1 MSFVGGEIGRVGSAA
16 TGAARR
22 GSRLTHRREI
32 GAGED
37 QQPLAGLVV
46 EEGVDGD
53 ARRLVVNHG
62 VGLLG
67 LALER
72 RDDARL
78 EPGAQDL
85 GGVHLDL
92 LGGVPIIVRHVDR
105 SAPPRASRSRPIAR
119 LGVERKF
126 LNWDDPSG
134 QTSTNASPAPGDRG
148 GSAHAR
154 GFTRYKRVLSS
165 SRACSSSTD
174 ALCVA
179 PRVPPTHGRAKYRA
193 SHAGVRPHHSS
204 WPFGRLPAGLDPHSR
219 RGTTRPP
226 SNLQPETVCPYEK
239 FTRTVA
245 VAPRPPGDVAE
256 CPTPR
261 GTSRGDETRA
271 GHAPSPSSRRP
282 SRGLAREARTGA
294 PIGSEERRSHGGQ
307 RDARH
312 AGATAGRQ
320 GGPRLPGLLRA
331 PAHPA
336 QRVQEGQL
344 LPPVA
349 VRARAPRLREV
360 PVQGVRARGPP
371 PRPLA
376 IPRNR
381 PPYARQSPP
390 AHPVPHPSLTPPNP
404 AISPGT

>member
-204 WPFGRLPAGLDPHSR
+204 WPFGRLVRPRSR
-219 RGTTRPP
+219 SSQQTRHNNSSTLESPTRNCLPIRKIYPNRG
-226 SNLQPETVCPYEK
+226 
-239 FTRTVA
+239 
-245 VAPRPPGDVAE
+245 
-256 CPTPR
+256 
-261 GTSRGDETRA
+261 
-271 GHAPSPSSRRP
+271 
-282 SRGLAREARTGA
+282 
-294 PIGSEERRSHGGQ
+294 
-307 RDARH
+307 
-312 AGATAGRQ
+312 
-320 GGPRLPGLLRA
+320 GGP
-331 PAHPA
+331 
-336 QRVQEGQL
+336 
-344 LPPVA
+344 
-349 VRARAPRLREV
+349 
-360 PVQGVRARGPP
+360 
-371 PRPLA
+371 
-376 IPRNR
+376 
-381 PPYARQSPP
+381 
-390 AHPVPHPSLTPPNP
+390 
-404 AISPGT
+404 